1 MIKIYLIYF
10 AQIFSNNLTEISEIL
25 KKYDPKIWL
34 IAIIVIVTY
43 IFEGILLA
51 KGYFRVP
58 TRNAKRVKEAEQ
70 RGHVITAYLFKDYS
84 TRYASS
90 DEVQAAVYRH
100 TVDGVEYKYNFCE
113 RQDPPQ
119 SITLFY
125 LDDPKKT
132 FRRDNEFVNFGCIA
146 AVLPFILG
154 VALTILLGVE
164 IK

>member
-1 MIKIYLIYF
+1 MTKIHPIYS
-10 AQIFSNNLTEISEIL
+10 AQLFSNNLTEISEL
-25 KKYDPKIWL
+25 FQKYDPKIWL
-34 IAIIVIVTY
+34 IAIIIIFAY
-43 IFEGILLA
+43 IFESILLA
-51 KGYFRVP
+51 KGYFRIP

-70 RGHVITAYLFKDYS
+70 RGHVVTAHLFKDYS
-84 TRYASS
+84 TRYAPS
-90 DEVQAAVYRH
+90 DELQAAVYRY

-125 LDDPKKT
+125 LDDPRKT
-132 FRRDNEFVNFGCIA
+132 FRRDNEFVNLGCIM

-154 VALTILLGVE
+154 VALFFLLGVE